1 MININQDR
9 IERIDDPSVDQQA
22 DPDVVKVIDIKYK
35 ELQNADNLNSNNY
48 NLKLRELEVDKH
60 KRTILFVLS
69 LIILI
74 SFFCSILIDLYFY
87 DNKRDSDINFIVTD
101 YFFKIL
107 PILMLI
113 VGININYNH
122 KTPHRQINRYVLLA
136 YHQLS
141 SRYKKYYLSK
151 IHCVDYEQLLKHKF
165 LYLYKNCEKK

>member
-87 DNKRDSDINFIVTD
+87 DSKRDSDINFIVTD

-122 KTPHRQINRYVLLA
+122 R
-136 YHQLS
+136 
-141 SRYKKYYLSK
+141 
-151 IHCVDYEQLLKHKF
+151 
-165 LYLYKNCEKK
+165 